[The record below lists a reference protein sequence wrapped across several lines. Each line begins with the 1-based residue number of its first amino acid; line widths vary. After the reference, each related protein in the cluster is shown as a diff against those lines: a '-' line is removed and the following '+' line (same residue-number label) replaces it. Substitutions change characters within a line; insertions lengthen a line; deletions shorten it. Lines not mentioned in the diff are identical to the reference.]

1 MGPKVEMKD
10 SRMTISDLPDT
21 PIDDATIFPLQLDDY
36 APYRLS
42 VLSNII
48 SRSVAQLYASQFELT
63 IPEWRVMAVLGLEE
77 ASGQTMCA
85 NSVAQ
90 RTAMDKVQVSRAVSR
105 MLQAGLIDRAIDPDD
120 RRRSVLQLTTKGHEV
135 YLKLVPAALNYEEQ
149 LIASL
154 SETQLAALD
163 DLLDTLTLAA
173 RDLESKGGPG
183 RRRPSGTD

>member
-1 MGPKVEMKD
+1 
-10 SRMTISDLPDT
+10 
-21 PIDDATIFPLQLDDY
+21 
-36 APYRLS
+36 
-42 VLSNII
+42 
-48 SRSVAQLYASQFELT
+48 
-63 IPEWRVMAVLGLEE
+63 
-77 ASGQTMCA
+77 MCA

-120 RRRSVLQLTTKGHEV
+120 RRRSVLQLTAKGHEV